1 MTTTQ
6 LSPEHQTHR
15 PDRVREHSRAVA
27 LGHAETI
34 LLLRNPT
41 ALMNALLLPIVLA
54 FFFATAIGGSGTAG
68 AVLSMIVGTGLIFI
82 VYYTTVTSVVARRE
96 ERTLKRLYTG
106 QARPTTILLGM
117 VLPLVVLL
125 VAQVLLGA
133 VAVGFLVG
141 WDGIDRVWLLVPA
154 LGFGAAAWWA
164 LALASTTFTKTVES
178 AQITTLPLIM
188 VALLFSGVSLPL
200 SLLPE
205 LLQAMAQLTPMYPVV
220 ELVQLSLGSTS
231 TTGETLSAREVWLA
245 VGRDLAVLTAW
256 TALSAAAVRRR
267 FQWEPRR

>member
-6 LSPEHQTHR
+6 ISIGSQTRR
-15 PDRVREHSRAVA
+15 PDRVREHSRALA

-41 ALMNALLLPIVLA
+41 ALMNALLLPILLA
-54 FFFATAIGGSGTAG
+54 FFFATVIGGSATTG
-68 AVLSMIVGTGLIFI
+68 AVLGMIAGTGLIFI

-117 VLPLVVLL
+117 VLPLFVLL

-133 VAVGFLVG
+133 VAVGLLVG
-141 WDGIDRVWLLVPA
+141 WDGSSRVWLLVPA
-154 LGFGAAAWWA
+154 LVLGAVAWWA

-200 SLLPE
+200 GLLPE
-205 LLQAMAQLTPMYPVV
+205 TLQTVAQLTPMYPVV
-220 ELVQLSLGSTS
+220 ELLQLSLGSMS
-231 TTGETLSAREVWLA
+231 ATGQTLSGHEVWLA
-245 VGRDLAVLTAW
+245 VARDLAVLAAW
-256 TALSAAAVRRR
+256 TVLSAVTVRRR